1 MFTLPPLPYE
11 LNALEPFMSR
21 NTLDFHYH
29 KHHQNYVNT
38 LKILI
43 ENTQWAKMSL
53 EEIITTAPVG
63 SPIFNNAAQV
73 WNHTFFWN
81 SMQPDGGRRPTG
93 ELLQRLEQTFGSY
106 DGFKQKF
113 KQTAIE
119 QFGSGWVWLAE
130 DKNQNLQIISTSNA
144 DSPLAH
150 NLKPLITCDVWEHA
164 YYLDYQN
171 RRQAALEALWNI
183 IDWKVVEGRYEV

>member
-38 LKILI
+38 LNMLI

-81 SMQPDGGRRPTG
+81 SMQPDGGRHPTG

-119 QFGSGWVWLAE
+119 QFGSGWAWLAE
-130 DKNQNLQIISTSNA
+130 DKDQNLQIISTSNA
-144 DSPLAH
+144 DSPLTH

-171 RRQAALEALWNI
+171 RRA
-183 IDWKVVEGRYEV
+183 DFVENFLNHLLKWQ